1 MPKAT
6 HCICSTGI
14 TINPIQPGARCPIC
28 GEKHP
33 TFPVICNNQAVMMHE
48 ALCDSNHLACSCVFV
63 ADWLPFIKGYF
74 LGLEYDPEEKIF
86 GSDALRSMGLALGV
100 NVVREKSGAYSY
112 VRLTGSNSL
121 RAKGLAIALYG
132 NVEGVRYDPVKQQLS
147 VTLPINDVQISQ
159 NKLDKL
165 IAIMSGKK

>member
-1 MPKAT
+1 
-6 HCICSTGI
+6 
-14 TINPIQPGARCPIC
+14 
-28 GEKHP
+28 
-33 TFPVICNNQAVMMHE
+33 
-48 ALCDSNHLACSCVFV
+48 
-63 ADWLPFIKGYF
+63 
-74 LGLEYDPEEKIF
+74 
-86 GSDALRSMGLALGV
+86 MGLALGV